1 MWCSYFGERFMF
13 RPSSIFCT
21 LTAAAA
27 LTLPS
32 LASAQSKPA
41 PADDAKLQ
49 ALEAKLQ
56 ALLAE
61 IKALRAAPDKP
72 AATAKAAITKT
83 NEKKPTTLR
92 VTVDGDK
99 VTVVDAAT
107 GKVISSGDAEKS
119 LKLWHDSHGKT
130 PDKKVIVLGDD
141 AKKAGGGDSKI
152 ERKVIVLGPDGKEV
166 KGEKKVVVVD

>member
-1 MWCSYFGERFMF
+1 MF

-21 LTAAAA
+21 LAAAAA
-27 LTLPS
+27 LALPGI
-32 LASAQSKPA
+32 APAQTKPA

-61 IKALRAAPDKP
+61 IKALRTAPEKP
-72 AATAKAAITKT
+72 AAAAKPRPPMAD
-83 NEKKPTTLR
+83 EKKPTTLR

-107 GKVISSGDAEKS
+107 GKVISSSDAEKS
-119 LKLWHDSHGKT
+119 LRLWHDSQGKT

-141 AKKAGGGDSKI
+141 AKKAGGGDSK
-152 ERKVIVLGPDGKEV
+152 
-166 KGEKKVVVVD
+166 